1 MGLPDYQRQHEV
13 KAGAMALSEVS
24 ATLTPM
30 TNLTNVPAPLGYCAK
45 CTAQGTR
52 TQATTLFEGTGSCDG
67 CTIGSYAV
75 ADPVHVQ
82 HLLRLADNGRGQPQ
96 VF

>member
-1 MGLPDYQRQHEV
+1 MV
-13 KAGAMALSEVS
+13 LSEVS
-24 ATLTPM
+24 GSLATM

-52 TQATTLFEGTGSCDG
+52 TQATTFFEGTGSCDG

-82 HLLRLADNGRGQPQ
+82 HLLRLADDGPGQPQ